1 MSDVLVVDDDPGIRA
16 LVSSALALDDIPHR
30 TAQDGAAA
38 LALIEQ
44 QRPALVLLDINMP
57 VLDGLSLCR
66 VLGERGE
73 REGLAIVVMTA
84 SVYAELYERQC
95 AADGRLIK
103 PFDLDDLYA
112 VVERFL
118 AA

>member
-16 LVSSALALDDIPHR
+16 LVSSALAMDDIPHR
-30 TAQDGAAA
+30 MAGDGAVA

-57 VLDGLSLCR
+57 VLDGVSLCR
-66 VLGERGE
+66 TLDERGE
-73 REGLAIVVMTA
+73 RNGLPIVVMTA
-84 SVYAELYERQC
+84 SLYAAQYEREC
-95 AADGRLIK
+95 AAVGRLIK
-103 PFDLDDLYA
+103 PFDIDDLYA
-112 VVERFL
+112 VIARFI